1 MAGCVEPGA
10 PKLVEPEFHALKQS
24 RVAKDRAVFMDYMR
38 GQHGKSLTY
47 QLSASV
53 PRT

>member
-1 MAGCVEPGA
+1 MAGCVEPSA

-38 GQHGKSLTY
+38 G
-47 QLSASV
+47 
-53 PRT
+53 